1 MEKQEMID
9 FLKSR
14 DLFERGMNQ
23 LVQWELMEKVEMAM
37 EMGLPS
43 KEEIKEMTEPKKV
56 VKEELKKEKPQ
67 LVEELKPTL
76 KPKAKPK
83 AKKAKK
89 D

>member
-9 FLKSR
+9 FLKAR
-14 DLFERGMNQ
+14 GLFEPKMNQ
-23 LVQWELMEKVEMAM
+23 LVGWQLSELVESAEDMGVPTLEEVEEMEIVK
-37 EMGLPS
+37 
-43 KEEIKEMTEPKKV
+43 EIKKKA
-56 VKEELKKEKPQ
+56 KA
-67 LVEELKPTL
+67 